1 MSNNRPGPSSGSK
14 HSKSGS
20 AGQAKSQHK
29 REAQRYSS
37 ERREVKRTAAAA
49 GNKSDSVRVYSRKNQ
64 KIVLQ

>member
-37 ERREVKRTAAAA
+37 ERREVKRTAAA
-49 GNKSDSVRVYSRKNQ
+49 GNESDSVRVYSRKNQ